1 MSNKLKEPTRVI
13 IPVNV
18 AINRTKNWRNF
29 VTDVL
34 QIKEPRKLPKAVYIS
49 RTDIKELAAQCEAD
63 PTIAGVRTYFT
74 LENGQEERIKN
85 EIKFVMVLVRVSE
98 TLPFGEDVLYLP
110 GSARNGDSIDDSNVY
125 DFTRPCPD
133 CCDPTSELGG

>member
-1 MSNKLKEPTRVI
+1 MSNKLTDPTRVI

-34 QIKEPRKLPKAVYIS
+34 QIKDQRKLPKAVYIS
-49 RTDIKELAAQCEAD
+49 REDIKSLAAQCEAD

-74 LENGQEERIKN
+74 LNNGQEEEIKN
-85 EIKFVMVLVRVSE
+85 EIKFCMVLVRESA
-98 TLPFGEDVLYLP
+98 TLPFGEDILYLP
-110 GSARNGDSIDDSNVY
+110 GGARNGDSIDDSNVY

-133 CCDPTSELGG
+133 CCDPNSALGG